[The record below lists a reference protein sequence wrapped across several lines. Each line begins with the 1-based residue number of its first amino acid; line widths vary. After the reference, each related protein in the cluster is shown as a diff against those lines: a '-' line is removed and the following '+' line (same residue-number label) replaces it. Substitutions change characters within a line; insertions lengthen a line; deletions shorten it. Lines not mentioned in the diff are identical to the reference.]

1 MKDTFLSEVG
11 QRVYALRKEQRLSQE
26 QLAERAEISK
36 QTVSVIEGG
45 KRDILASSIVSIA
58 EALGVSVD
66 YLLVGKRTTEDLY
79 RLDQKLLSLTDDQYK
94 FMKLIIDGFL
104 DLCTK

>member
-58 EALGVSVD
+58 EAL
-66 YLLVGKRTTEDLY
+66 
-79 RLDQKLLSLTDDQYK
+79 DQKLLSLTDDQYK